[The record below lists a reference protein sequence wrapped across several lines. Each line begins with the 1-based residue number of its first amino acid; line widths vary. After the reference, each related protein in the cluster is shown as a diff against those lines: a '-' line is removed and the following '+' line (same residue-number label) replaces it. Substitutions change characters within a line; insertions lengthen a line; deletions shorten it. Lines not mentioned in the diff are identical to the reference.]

1 MPRHRTLALAIATLL
16 PVLAHGQT
24 APNAPG
30 EAEQDAPADATSRR
44 HEREL
49 EQIVVTAIPNAE
61 PGAELLRPVDVLS
74 GAELE
79 QRRTNT
85 IGGTVAREAGVQS
98 GNFGP
103 GVGRPIIRGLE
114 GARVQVLQSGVSSLD
129 VSTVSA
135 DHAVTIEPFLADQI
149 EILKGPSTLLFGT
162 GAIGGVVNMVDGR
175 IAETPVDGF
184 GGRAELHG
192 NTVNN
197 ERAGMVRL
205 DAGNGA
211 AAMHFDYVRR
221 DGDDFDLPD
230 GTLLNSAIDQTFGAA
245 GAGYAFDAGFLGVSI
260 SRYDS
265 LYGIPFGPSNA
276 EPEKNEEPKEVRL
289 DQEQTRVDVRGG
301 IYSPWSWLDKL
312 SFRFADND
320 YEHVE
325 LADGEV
331 GTRFTN
337 DAWEGR
343 IEAVHAELGGWT
355 GAFGYQASSRDFAAI
370 GAEAFVPP
378 TTTDDW
384 GVFLIERREF
394 APFEVELGARYD
406 SVESETDTGL
416 SSDHSPVSLSAAGL
430 WRFSDS
436 WHASLNLDRA
446 QRAPVA
452 EELYSDGPHEATG
465 SFEIGDADLDQETAQ
480 QIEVGLHYHQGT
492 IEAKLAAYYNRFND
506 FIYLAETGEV
516 DPEEGLPIRLWTQD
530 DAEFRG
536 VEGELRWR
544 FAENASGEWQLRA
557 IGDLVE
563 GELRDGGNLP
573 RIAPARLGAE
583 LNWDRGPWRAS
594 LGAIHYFEQDDV
606 AEFEQPTSGFTLV
619 DAHVSYAFD
628 VGSTEWEAF
637 LDGSNLGD
645 TEARWHTSLL
655 RDRSPVPGL
664 GVQFGLRTFF

>member
-1 MPRHRTLALAIATLL
+1 MPRPHRLALAIAALL
-16 PVLAHGQT
+16 PFSALAQT
-24 APNAPG
+24 DGTDDGANP
-30 EAEQDAPADATSRR
+30 SRR
-44 HEREL
+44 HETEL
-49 EQIVVTAIPNAE
+49 EQVVVTAIPNAE
-61 PGAELLRPVDVLS
+61 PGAELLRPVSVIT

-79 QRRTNT
+79 TRRSNT
-85 IGGTVAREAGVQS
+85 IGGTVDRVPGVQS
-98 GNFGP
+98 ASFGP
-103 GVGRPIIRGLE
+103 AVGRPIIRGLE
-114 GARVQVLQSGVSSLD
+114 GARVQVLQSGVGALD

-135 DHAVTIEPFLADQI
+135 DHALTIEPFLADQI
-149 EILKGPSTLLFGT
+149 EILKGPSTLLFGS

-175 IAETPVDGF
+175 IAERPVEGF
-184 GGRAELHG
+184 NGRAELHG

-197 ERAGMVRL
+197 ERAGMIRL

-211 AAMHFDYVRR
+211 AALHVDYVRR

-230 GTLLNSAIDQTFGAA
+230 GTLLNSAIDQKSGAF
-245 GAGYAFDAGFLGVSI
+245 GAGYASDIGFLGVSV

-265 LYGIPFGPSNA
+265 LYGIPLGPSNA
-276 EPEKNEEPKEVRL
+276 EPEQGEEEPEVIRL

-343 IEAVHAELGGWT
+343 IEAVHAEFGGWT

-384 GVFLIERREF
+384 GLFLIERRDF
-394 APFEVELGARYD
+394 DPFEIELGARYD
-406 SVESETDTGL
+406 SVDSETATGL

-430 WRFSDS
+430 WRFSES

-465 SFEIGDADLDQETAQ
+465 SFEIGDPDLDPETAN
-480 QIEVGLHYHQGT
+480 QIELGLHFHQGA
-492 IEAKLAAYYNRFND
+492 IEAKLAVYYNRFDD
-506 FIYLAETGEV
+506 FIYLAESGEF
-516 DPEEGLPIRLWTQD
+516 DPEEGLPIRLWNQA

-536 VEGELRWR
+536 VEGELNWT
-544 FAENASGEWQLRA
+544 FAENASGDWQLHA
-557 IGDLVE
+557 IGDLVD

-573 RIAPARLGAE
+573 RIAPARLGAD
-583 LNWDRGPWRAS
+583 LRWTRGPWRAS

-606 AEFEQPTSGFTLV
+606 AEFEQATDGFTLV

-628 VGSTEWEAF
+628 VGPTEWEAF
-637 LDGSNLGD
+637 LDGTNLGD
-645 TEARWHTSLL
+645 TNARLHTSLL

>member
-1 MPRHRTLALAIATLL
+1 MPRQRALVLAIATLL
-16 PVLAHGQT
+16 PFT
-24 APNAPG
+24 APGQAAPDEPG
-30 EAEQDAPADATSRR
+30 AAGSRR

-61 PGAELLRPVDVLS
+61 PGAELLRPAAVLG

-98 GNFGP
+98 GTFGP
-103 GVGRPIIRGLE
+103 AVGRPIIRGLE

-149 EILKGPSTLLFGT
+149 EILKGPSTLLFGS

-175 IAETPVDGF
+175 IAEAPVEGF

-211 AAMHFDYVRR
+211 AAMHVDYVRR

-230 GTLLNSAIDQTFGAA
+230 GSLLNSAIDQKSGAA
-245 GAGYAFDAGFLGVSI
+245 GAGYASDAGFLGVSF

-265 LYGIPFGPSNA
+265 LYGIPLGPSNA
-276 EPEKNEEPKEVRL
+276 EPEAGEEAEEIRL

-301 IYSPWSWLDKL
+301 IYSPWTWLDKL

-325 LADGEV
+325 LADGEI

-343 IEAVHAELGGWT
+343 IEAVHAGFGGWT

-384 GVFLIERREF
+384 GLFLIERREF
-394 APFEVELGARYD
+394 EPFELELGARYD

-430 WRFSDS
+430 WRFSEA

-465 SFEIGDADLDQETAQ
+465 SFEIGAADLDQETANQ
-480 QIEVGLHYHQGT
+480 VEMGLHYHQGA

-506 FIYLAETGEV
+506 FIYLAETGLE
-516 DPEEGLPIRLWTQD
+516 DPEEGLPIRLWSQD

-544 FAENASGEWQLRA
+544 FAENASGDWNLRA

-563 GELRDGGNLP
+563 GELRDGAKLP

-583 LNWDRGPWRAS
+583 LNWDRGPWRAA

-619 DAHVSYAFD
+619 DAHVSYAFA
-628 VGSTEWEAF
+628 VGATEWEAF
-637 LDGSNLGD
+637 LDGTNLGD
-645 TEARWHTSLL
+645 TEARLHTSLL

-664 GVQFGLRTFF
+664 GVQFGLRAFF